1 MLLRAMLLI
10 ALSVTAVSLSATS
23 FSRRHVLPPETT
35 AVVVAPQAVQPQAV
49 QAPPAANTVRPVT
62 LRRGDTLVTAL
73 TREGL
78 DRRMSHDIAAALF
91 ESGADLRR
99 MRPRHALEIT
109 WSLTGEPV
117 ALHYEPSP
125 WIGFAVIATD
135 DGWKVKRSETRP
147 DVRVEAVRGE
157 VTRSLF
163 EAVEQVKESPQLV
176 LEMVEVFSSDFDFT
190 ADTRA
195 GDRFRL
201 LVEKRYA
208 GDQFV

>member
-35 AVVVAPQAVQPQAV
+35 AVVVVPQTVQPPAV
-49 QAPPAANTVRPVT
+49 QATAPPATNTVRPVT

-78 DRRMSHDIAAALF
+78 DRRMSHDIAAALV

-109 WSLTGEPV
+109 W
-117 ALHYEPSP
+117 
-125 WIGFAVIATD
+125 
-135 DGWKVKRSETRP
+135 
-147 DVRVEAVRGE
+147 
-157 VTRSLF
+157 
-163 EAVEQVKESPQLV
+163 
-176 LEMVEVFSSDFDFT
+176 
-190 ADTRA
+190 
-195 GDRFRL
+195 
-201 LVEKRYA
+201 
-208 GDQFV
+208 